1 MSHDETQELTLR
13 AATLKMNIS
22 LLVYNIQTMLGQFK
36 FFNQSFVLDDKDY
49 LKYLSKETNEL
60 QGLFNQ
66 LRIPFK

>member
-1 MSHDETQELTLR
+1 MR

-22 LLVYNIQTMLGQFK
+22 LLVYNVQTLLGQFK

-60 QGLFNQ
+60 KGLFNQ
-66 LRIPFK
+66 LDIPFE